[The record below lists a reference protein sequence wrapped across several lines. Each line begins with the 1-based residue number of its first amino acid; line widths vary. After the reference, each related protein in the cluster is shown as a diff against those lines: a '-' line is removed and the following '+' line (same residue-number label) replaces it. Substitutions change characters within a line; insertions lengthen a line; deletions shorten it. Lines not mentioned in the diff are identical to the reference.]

1 MKIPFAI
8 PSTPEDAKLWLL
20 AIKSELVETE
30 IARAVYVGATA
41 QEGGRDTVGLEE
53 TLPYAFAAIGKQLAD
68 IERRLAPEPAVD
80 VPADEPAE
88 PPTPPAPPEVST
100 EPGKWVVL
108 DYAGPSSI
116 LTPAYILTP
125 EEYEKLALA
134 IFAEL
139 PPGDGVLL
147 AIHGGEGDCPG
158 HNVHVTRYTQMA
170 LDEFN
175 RRASP
180 WLSRWRL
187 PLENAMFVELRKRM
201 NPETQP

>member
-100 EPGKWVVL
+100 EPGTWVAL
-108 DYAGPSSI
+108 DYAGTNSI
-116 LTPAYILTP
+116 IKPTYILTP
-125 EEYEKLALA
+125 EEYERQVPFMA
-134 IFAEL
+134 L
-139 PPGDGVLL
+139 PPRYGILL
-147 AIHGGEGDCPG
+147 AIHGRDGDCSDQ
-158 HNVHVTRYTQMA
+158 NVHVTRYTQMSI
-170 LDEFN
+170 DEFE

-180 WLSRWRL
+180 WLSRWRT
-187 PLENAMFVELRKRM
+187 PIQDAMYRELGKRV
-201 NPETQP
+201 NPRSKP